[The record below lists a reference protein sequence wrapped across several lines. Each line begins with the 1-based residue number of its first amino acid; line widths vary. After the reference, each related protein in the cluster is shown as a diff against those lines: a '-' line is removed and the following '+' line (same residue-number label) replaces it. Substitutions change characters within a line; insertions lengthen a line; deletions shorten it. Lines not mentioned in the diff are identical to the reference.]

1 MKARLLFIAFALILA
16 SMACSFAFGDT
27 PEPTSDS
34 TVLFQDD
41 FSSSSSGWDRVN
53 EDQGVTDY
61 ADGAYRIFVNVA
73 DTDVW
78 ANPGLSFGDVSI
90 AVDTNKVGGDDDN
103 DFGVICRYQDNQNF
117 YFFLISSDGYYGI
130 GKMINGEQSWIGVE
144 AMPPSELINKGNT
157 TNQLRATCVGSK
169 LTLYVND
176 QYVDE
181 QEDSAL
187 ASGDVGLMAGTFT
200 SPGTDIMFDNFV
212 VLQP

>member
-1 MKARLLFIAFALILA
+1 MKARLLLIALALILA
-16 SMACSFAFGDT
+16 SLACSFAFGDT

-41 FSSSSSGWDRVN
+41 FSNSSSGWDRVN

-90 AVDTNKVGGDDDN
+90 AVDTTKVGGDDDN

-144 AMPPSELINKGNT
+144 AMPPSEIIKKGNT

-181 QEDSAL
+181 QEDSGL